1 MTTSSNNA
9 TAAVTEALERGDDRQ
24 AARAFFDVEVHLPV
38 GIDKAFLSAALLYAI
53 ENKVEFAV
61 FHEPGKIVIA
71 YDPANTEFMPSR
83 WSDKRWH
90 IGSEEFISGFH
101 PDDD

>member
-9 TAAVTEALERGDDRQ
+9 AEAVTEALERGDDRQ
-24 AARAFFDVEVHLPV
+24 GARTFFDVEVHLPV

-71 YDPANTEFMPSR
+71 YDPAGTEFMPSR

-90 IGSEEFISGFH
+90 IGSEQLSLHSH